1 MTHNRINTPD
11 KQLIQLNQK
20 LLHFRSEVVKQ
31 ERLLTEK
38 TKRLLQQDQIIDSLT
53 DRLEELTKQ
62 PTIIQQEEHMD
73 SSEPVKE
80 PIGLSFDMHCYF
92 TYSIMAPFEVSDDEP
107 FLIKG
112 NFVIEN
118 RGDLSFQEPVICL
131 SFNKPEYAN
140 LSGRIERSKNK
151 ASQYS
156 VSREGVTESWS
167 FVEEK
172 ADQQAKK
179 TGQFWLKSPI
189 NEIPPQST
197 ILFPDFEVVIPMKKE
212 QKSISLQLNGF
223 LYGAELTEGKPSLNT
238 IALTLS

>member
-1 MTHNRINTPD
+1 MAENRTNTAD
-11 KQLIQLNQK
+11 RQLIQLNQK

-53 DRLEELTKQ
+53 DRLEELAKQ
-62 PTIIQQEEHMD
+62 QSVVQTDEITNQAESII
-73 SSEPVKE
+73 E
-80 PIGLSFDMHCYF
+80 PIITSFDMHCYF
-92 TYSIMAPFEVSDDEP
+92 TYSVMAPFDVSEDEP

-118 RGDLSFQEPVICL
+118 RGDLPFHEPVICF

-140 LSGRIERSKNK
+140 LSGRIERSNKK

-156 VSREGVTESWS
+156 VSREGVTESWT
-167 FVEEK
+167 FVEGK

-179 TGQFWLKSPI
+179 TGQFWLQPPSS
-189 NEIPPQST
+189 EIAPQSS
-197 ILFPDFEVVIPMKKE
+197 ILFPDFEVVIPIKKE
-212 QKSISLQLNGF
+212 QKSVSLQLNGF
-223 LYGAELTEGKPSLNT
+223 LYGTDLTEGKSSLNT
-238 IALTLS
+238 ITLTLS